1 MNKTVTVD
9 IPHQL
14 GTAGARARIDGGLGQ
29 IASYIPGG
37 SVTDHRWEGDTMVF
51 TISAMGQKI
60 ASRLDVAGDNVHA
73 TLDLPMMLAMFAEKA
88 KDLLAQGGAKL
99 LK

>member
-14 GTAGARARIDGGLGQ
+14 GLAGARERIDGGIDK
-29 IASYIPGG
+29 IASFIPGAA
-37 SVTDHRWEGDTMVF
+37 VTDHRWEGDTMVF

-60 ASRLDVAGDNVHA
+60 ASRLEVAGEQVHA
-73 TLDLPMMLAMFAEKA
+73 VLDLPMMLAMFAEKA
-88 KDLLAQGGAKL
+88 RDMLAQGGAKL